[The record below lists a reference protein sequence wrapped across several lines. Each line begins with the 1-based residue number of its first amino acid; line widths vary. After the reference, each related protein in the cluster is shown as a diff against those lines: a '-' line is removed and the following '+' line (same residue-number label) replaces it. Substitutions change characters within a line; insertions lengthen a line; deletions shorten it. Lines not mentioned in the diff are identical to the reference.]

1 MKINWRWS
9 VVIVVLSFFLGAL
22 FFNSRKKTGL
32 SARPAPTPIL
42 TDTQSQFANPSK
54 RASDFSPQEKI
65 DLEKKFNSRFK
76 PALEN
81 WCKAYGGRSPFLPS
95 DVSFDKFHS
104 KLAGGFYTFMIGD
117 TTLTIF
123 DSKKGTRVFYVMTRE
138 AAKLLNSIP
147 TSGAPRNLAVPIKRD
162 EVLKMVKADTGV
174 DYQPSQVEI
183 KPTAAA
189 CALDGGAFVEVGRVM
204 KGDMEILTEN
214 SLSFVVSS
222 DGKLVSYQH

>member
-1 MKINWRWS
+1 VA
-9 VVIVVLSFFLGAL
+9 VVVVVFIFGAL
-22 FFNSRKKTGL
+22 FLGL
-32 SARPAPTPIL
+32 QKNDEPHSQPAPVPIL
-42 TDTQSQFANPSK
+42 TNTPPQSANQSK
-54 RASDFSPQEKI
+54 RASEFSTQEKK
-65 DLEKKFNSRFK
+65 DLEIKFKSKFK
-76 PALEN
+76 PAIEN
-81 WCKAYGGRSPFLPS
+81 WCKAYEGKIPFLPS
-95 DVSFDKFHS
+95 DVTFDKFHS

-123 DSKKGTRVFYVMTRE
+123 DSKKGTRVFYMMTRE
-138 AAKLLNSIP
+138 AATALNTLP
-147 TSGAPRNLAVPIKRD
+147 TSGNPRNLTVPIKRD
-162 EVLKMVKADTGV
+162 EVLKMVKADTGF